1 MSEEN
6 VALVLRGLDAINT
19 GDTDAMVQ
27 AADPEIRFVPRRA
40 PVMGAY
46 VGHDGMREFISDNQ
60 ENLEVFRVTP
70 DEVIDAGDRVVI
82 IGTLLVRGRGS
93 GIEMSFPTATVTTVR
108 NGRIVHFEEFVERDR
123 AIAAAGL

>member
-1 MSEEN
+1 VSEQN

-19 GDTDAMVQ
+19 GDTDAMVE

-93 GIEMSFPTATVTTVR
+93 GIEMTFPTATVSTVR